1 MNGTEIDM
9 HNAQDAVGDAM
20 NNGVICVYG
29 SAGNA
34 CSYAMH
40 GGEMYLR
47 CENLSRPLVQVKTH
61 RVLKEELSGIC
72 AQSLLYMHALNTNN
86 PYKSLYTSN

>member
-9 HNAQDAVGDAM
+9 HNAQDTVGDAM

-47 CENLSRPLVQVKTH
+47 CENLSQPLVQVKTH
-61 RVLKEELSGIC
+61 RALKVELSGIC
-72 AQSLLYMHALNTNN
+72 AQSLFYMHALNTNN